1 MHFVRTHNHL
11 FLVAYR
17 NHIIKLYLSFGSGVF
32 MCRGAQM
39 KLLLT
44 QRVPRGAYAFFGG
57 FSTDHIISSFMDI
70 SRRSNMPWS
79 RAVTFAAY
87 GISWERMGKGEE

>member
-1 MHFVRTHNHL
+1 MP
-11 FLVAYR
+11 
-17 NHIIKLYLSFGSGVF
+17 
-32 MCRGAQM
+32 RGTQM